1 MESLLS
7 FDQKISN
14 QRFFLGKDKSLKLK
28 KMEGSRGWNV
38 ENYGCKRTA
47 AFTYVKAADMYKL
60 R

>member
-28 KMEGSRGWNV
+28 KMGEAKDGMWKITDAKEQRPSL
-38 ENYGCKRTA
+38 
-47 AFTYVKAADMYKL
+47 M
-60 R
+60 